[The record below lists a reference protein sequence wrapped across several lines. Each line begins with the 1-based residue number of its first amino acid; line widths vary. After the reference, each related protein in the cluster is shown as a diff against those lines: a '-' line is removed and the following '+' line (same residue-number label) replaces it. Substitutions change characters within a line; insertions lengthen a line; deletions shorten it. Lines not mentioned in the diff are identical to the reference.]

1 MTDDRDDDAPAP
13 TRRPAR
19 VDPNEPAADLAFE
32 QTPAR
37 GSVRKVAQYQKAV
50 IYCLLGQLLVG
61 CLVGTLAIVLDGGGG
76 GGAAG
81 EFGAADAALLLV
93 ALAAVVLWLASAVF
107 VGLLAAELFGGGL
120 GVVLGLLALFG
131 CVGSLVLLIV
141 NQFATNRLKEA
152 GLKVGLMGADTSRL

>member
-1 MTDDRDDDAPAP
+1 MSDDWDDDAPAP
-13 TRRPAR
+13 PRRRAR
-19 VDPNEPAADLAFE
+19 VNPKDSAADLTFE
-32 QTPAR
+32 KTPAR

-61 CLVGTLAIVLDGGGG
+61 FLIGTLAVVLDDGG

-81 EFGAADAALLLV
+81 EYGVAEIALLLV
-93 ALAAVVLWLASAVF
+93 ALAAVVLWMASAVF
-107 VGLLAAELFGGGL
+107 VGLLAAEMFGGGL

-131 CVGSLVLLIV
+131 CIGSLVLLIV